1 MIKIEKSSA
10 PRVVIGKHLT
20 SLIEKN
26 NKIIVIDNDL
36 GTSTS
41 SADVEKTF
49 PKNFLE
55 LGIGEQSSLSAATG
69 LALEGMFPVYVN
81 FAIFASG
88 TIWTQIRQ
96 AAYAKANLKII
107 ATHPGL
113 DAGPDGASH
122 QATQD
127 MALMRC
133 IPNMN
138 VILPLD
144 ENDVKSAISYALNN
158 KGLYYVRVAR
168 EPVPIIYN
176 SPEEANFDIKN
187 KELYS
192 TGDDIALFFDGSSFE
207 QAIASV
213 NLLEENNIKYRLIHV
228 RSLKPLD
235 ADNIIEYA
243 KKVKCVITLENHS
256 VIGGLGSAVAEVLSA
271 HKDVAPLRIVGCKDS
286 FTESGKSTELKLK
299 YGVSAQNVFEKVKE
313 VLK

>member
-1 MIKIEKSSA
+1 MMNIEKTSA
-10 PRVVIGKHLT
+10 PRAIIGKHLT

-41 SADVEKTF
+41 SADVAKTF
-49 PKNFLE
+49 PNNFWE

-69 LALEGMFPVYVN
+69 LALEGMYPVYVN
-81 FAIFASG
+81 FAIFATG

-133 IPNMN
+133 VPNMN
-138 VILPLD
+138 VLLPLD
-144 ENDVKSAISYALNN
+144 ENDVKSAINYALNN
-158 KGLYYVRVAR
+158 KGLYYVRVSR

-176 SPEEANFDIKN
+176 SPEEANFDITN
-187 KELYS
+187 KVINS
-192 TGDDIALFFDGSSFE
+192 TGDDAALFFDGSSFE
-207 QAIASV
+207 QAVEAV
-213 NLLEENNIKYRLIHV
+213 NLLEKNNITYHLIHV

-235 ADNIIEYA
+235 TKNILEYA
-243 KKVKCVITLENHS
+243 KKVKCVVTLENHS
-256 VIGGLGSAVAEVLSA
+256 VIGGLGSAVSEVLA
-271 HKDVAPLRIVGCKDS
+271 EHKDAAPLKIVGCRDT

-299 YGVSAQNVFEKVKE
+299 YGVSAQNVLDKVKE
-313 VLK
+313 IIK

>member
-168 EPVPIIYN
+168 EPVP
-176 SPEEANFDIKN
+176 AFNFN
-187 KELYS
+187 NLEQL
-192 TGDDIALFFDGSSFE
+192 
-207 QAIASV
+207 QAIIQASS
-213 NLLEENNIKYRLIHV
+213 NLKSPVILQVSKGARKYANPTLLRYMAEGAV
-228 RSLKPLD
+228 
-235 ADNIIEYA
+235 EYA
-243 KKVKCVITLENHS
+243 KELGCNHPEIVLHLDHGDSFETCKSCVDFGFSS
-256 VIGGLGSAVAEVLSA
+256 VMIDGSALPYEENIALTKKVVDYAHQFGVTVEGELGVLA
-271 HKDVAPLRIVGCKDS
+271 VLR
-286 FTESGKSTELKLK
+286 LLR
-299 YGVSAQNVFEKVKE
+299 
-313 VLK
+313 

>member
-1 MIKIEKSSA
+1 MMNIEKTSA
-10 PRVVIGKHLT
+10 PRAIIGKHLT

-41 SADVEKTF
+41 SADVAKTF
-49 PKNFLE
+49 PNNFWE

-69 LALEGMFPVYVN
+69 LALEGMLPVYVN
-81 FAIFASG
+81 FAIFATG

-133 IPNMN
+133 VPNMN

-144 ENDVKSAISYALNN
+144 ENDVKSAINYALNN
-158 KGLYYVRVAR
+158 KGLYYVRVSR

-176 SPEEANFDIKN
+176 SPEEANFDITN
-187 KELYS
+187 KVINS
-192 TGDDIALFFDGSSFE
+192 TGDDVALFFDGSSFE
-207 QAIASV
+207 QAVAAV
-213 NLLEENNIKYRLIHV
+213 NLLEENNIKYHLIHV

-235 ADNIIEYA
+235 TKNILEYA
-243 KKVKCVITLENHS
+243 SKVKCIVTLENHS
-256 VIGGLGSAVAEVLSA
+256 VIGGLGSAFAEVLA
-271 HKDVAPLRIVGCKDS
+271 EHKNAAPLKIVGCRDT

-299 YGVSAQNVFEKVKE
+299 YGVSAQNVLDKVKE
-313 VLK
+313 VIG

>member
-1 MIKIEKSSA
+1 MINIEKTSA
-10 PRVVIGKHLT
+10 PRAVIGKHLT

-26 NKIIVIDNDL
+26 NKIMVIDNDL

-41 SADVEKTF
+41 AYDVTKTF
-49 PKNFLE
+49 PKNYWE

-69 LALEGMFPVYVN
+69 LALEGMYPVYVN

-88 TIWTQIRQ
+88 TVWTQIRQ
-96 AAYAKANLKII
+96 AAYTKANLKII

-133 IPNMN
+133 VPNMN
-138 VILPLD
+138 VLLPLD

-158 KGLYYVRVAR
+158 KGLYYVRVSR

-176 SPEEANFDIKN
+176 SPEEANFDITN
-187 KELYS
+187 KEIAK
-192 TGDDIALFFDGSSFE
+192 TGDDVALFFDGSSFE
-207 QAIASV
+207 QAIDAV
-213 NLLEENNIKYRLIHV
+213 NLLEKNNITYRLIHI

-235 ADNIIEYA
+235 TKNIIETA
-243 KKVKCVITLENHS
+243 KKVKCVVTLENHS
-256 VIGGLGSAVAEVLSA
+256 VIGGLGSAVAEILA
-271 HKDVAPLRIVGCKDS
+271 EHKDAAPLKIVGCKDS

-299 YGVSAQNVFEKVKE
+299 YGVSGENVLSRVRE
-313 VLK
+313 VIK

>member
-1 MIKIEKSSA
+1 MMNIEKTSA
-10 PRVVIGKHLT
+10 PRAIIGKHLT

-41 SADVEKTF
+41 SADVAKTF
-49 PKNFLE
+49 PNNFWE

-69 LALEGMFPVYVN
+69 LALEGMYPVYVN
-81 FAIFASG
+81 FAIFATG

-133 IPNMN
+133 VPNMN
-138 VILPLD
+138 VLLPLD
-144 ENDVKSAISYALNN
+144 ENDVKSAINYALNN
-158 KGLYYVRVAR
+158 KGLYYVRVSR
-168 EPVPIIYN
+168 EPVPTIYN
-176 SPEEANFDIKN
+176 SPEEANFDITN
-187 KELYS
+187 KVINS
-192 TGDDIALFFDGSSFE
+192 TGDDVALFFDGSSFE
-207 QAIASV
+207 QAVEAV
-213 NLLEENNIKYRLIHV
+213 NLLEKNNITYHLIHV

-235 ADNIIEYA
+235 TKNILEYA
-243 KKVKCVITLENHS
+243 KKVKCVVTLENHS
-256 VIGGLGSAVAEVLSA
+256 VIGGLGSAVSEVLA
-271 HKDVAPLRIVGCKDS
+271 EHKDAAPLKIVGCRDT

-299 YGVSAQNVFEKVKE
+299 YGVSAQNVLDKVKE
-313 VLK
+313 IIK

>member
-1 MIKIEKSSA
+1 MMNIEKTSA
-10 PRVVIGKHLT
+10 PRAIIGKHLT

-41 SADVEKTF
+41 SADVAKTF
-49 PKNFLE
+49 PNNFWE

-69 LALEGMFPVYVN
+69 LALEGMYPVYVN
-81 FAIFASG
+81 FAIFATG

-133 IPNMN
+133 VPNMN
-138 VILPLD
+138 VLLPLD
-144 ENDVKSAISYALNN
+144 ENDVKSAINYALNN
-158 KGLYYVRVAR
+158 KGLYYVRVSR

-176 SPEEANFDIKN
+176 SPEEANFDITN
-187 KELYS
+187 KVINS
-192 TGDDIALFFDGSSFE
+192 TGDDVALFFDGSSFE
-207 QAIASV
+207 QAVEAV
-213 NLLEENNIKYRLIHV
+213 NLLEKNNITYHLIHV

-235 ADNIIEYA
+235 TKNILEYA
-243 KKVKCVITLENHS
+243 KKVKCVVTLENHS
-256 VIGGLGSAVAEVLSA
+256 VIGGLGSAVSEVLA
-271 HKDVAPLRIVGCKDS
+271 EHKDAAPLKIVGCRDT

-299 YGVSAQNVFEKVKE
+299 YGVSAQNVLDKVKE
-313 VLK
+313 IIK

>member
-1 MIKIEKSSA
+1 MINIEKTSA
-10 PRVVIGKHLT
+10 PRAVIGKHLT

-41 SADVEKTF
+41 AYDVTKTF
-49 PKNFLE
+49 PKNYWE

-69 LALEGMFPVYVN
+69 LALERMFPVYVN
-81 FAIFASG
+81 FAIFATG

-96 AAYAKANLKII
+96 AAYTKANLKII

-133 IPNMN
+133 VPNMN
-138 VILPLD
+138 VLLPLD
-144 ENDVKSAISYALNN
+144 ENDVKSAINYAFNN
-158 KGLYYVRVAR
+158 KGLYYIRVSR

-176 SPEEANFDIKN
+176 SPEEANFDITN
-187 KELYS
+187 KEIAK
-192 TGDDIALFFDGSSFE
+192 TGDDVALFFDGSSFE
-207 QAIASV
+207 QAIDAV
-213 NLLEENNIKYRLIHV
+213 NLLEKNNITYRLIHV

-235 ADNIIEYA
+235 TKNIVENA
-243 KKVKCVITLENHS
+243 KQVKCVVTLENHS
-256 VIGGLGSAVAEVLSA
+256 VIGGLGSAVAEVLA
-271 HKDVAPLRIVGCKDS
+271 EYKDAAPLKIVGCRDT
-286 FTESGKSTELKLK
+286 FTESGKSTELKVK
-299 YGVSAQNVFEKVKE
+299 YGVSGENVLSRVKE
-313 VLK
+313 VIK

>member
-1 MIKIEKSSA
+1 MINIEKTSA
-10 PRVVIGKHLT
+10 PRAVIGKHLT

-41 SADVEKTF
+41 AYDVTKTF
-49 PKNFLE
+49 PKNYWE

-69 LALEGMFPVYVN
+69 LALEGMYPVYVN
-81 FAIFASG
+81 FAIFATG

-133 IPNMN
+133 VPNMN
-138 VILPLD
+138 VLLPLD
-144 ENDVKSAISYALNN
+144 ENDVKSAITYALNN
-158 KGLYYVRVAR
+158 KGLYYVRVSR

-176 SPEEANFDIKN
+176 SPEEANFDITN
-187 KELYS
+187 KEIAK
-192 TGDDIALFFDGSSFE
+192 TGDDVALFFDGSSFE
-207 QAIASV
+207 QAIAAA
-213 NLLEENNIKYRLIHV
+213 NLLEKNN
-228 RSLKPLD
+228 
-235 ADNIIEYA
+235 A
-243 KKVKCVITLENHS
+243 KQVKCVVSLENHS
-256 VIGGLGSAVAEVLSA
+256 VIGGLGSAIAEVLA
-271 HKDVAPLRIVGCKDS
+271 EHKDVAPLKIVGCQDT
-286 FTESGKSTELKLK
+286 FTESGKSTELKAK
-299 YGVSAQNVFEKVKE
+299 YGVSGENVLSRVKE
-313 VLK
+313 VIK

>member
-1 MIKIEKSSA
+1 MINIEKTSA
-10 PRVVIGKHLT
+10 PRAVIGKHLT

-41 SADVEKTF
+41 AYDVTKTF
-49 PKNFLE
+49 PKNYWE

-69 LALEGMFPVYVN
+69 LALEGMYPVYVN

-88 TIWTQIRQ
+88 TVWTQIRQ
-96 AAYAKANLKII
+96 AAYTKANLKII

-127 MALMRC
+127 MAIIRC

-138 VILPLD
+138 LLLPLD

-158 KGLYYVRVAR
+158 KGLYYIRVSR

-176 SPEEANFDIKN
+176 SPEEANFDITN
-187 KELYS
+187 KEIAK
-192 TGDDIALFFDGSSFE
+192 TGDDVALFFDGSSFE
-207 QAIASV
+207 QAVDAV
-213 NLLEENNIKYRLIHV
+213 NLLEKNNITYRLIHI

-235 ADNIIEYA
+235 TKNIIETA
-243 KKVKCVITLENHS
+243 KKVKCVVTLENHS
-256 VIGGLGSAVAEVLSA
+256 VIGGLGSAVAEVLA
-271 HKDVAPLRIVGCKDS
+271 EHKDAAPLKIVGCKDS

-299 YGVSAQNVFEKVKE
+299 YGVSGENVLSRVRE
-313 VLK
+313 VIK

>member
-1 MIKIEKSSA
+1 MINIEKTSA
-10 PRVVIGKHLT
+10 PRAIIGKHLT

-41 SADVEKTF
+41 SFDVSKTF
-49 PKNFLE
+49 PKNYWE

-69 LALEGMFPVYVN
+69 LALEGMYPVYVN

-88 TIWTQIRQ
+88 TVWTQIRQ
-96 AAYAKANLKII
+96 AAYTKANLKII

-133 IPNMN
+133 VPNMN
-138 VILPLD
+138 VLLPLD

-168 EPVPIIYN
+168 EAVPIIYN
-176 SPEEANFDIKN
+176 TPEEANFDITN
-187 KELYS
+187 KEIAK
-192 TGDDIALFFDGSSFE
+192 TGDDVALFFDGSSFE
-207 QAIASV
+207 QAVDAV
-213 NLLEENNIKYRLIHV
+213 NLLEKNNITYRLIHV

-235 ADNIIEYA
+235 TKNIIETA
-243 KKVKCVITLENHS
+243 KKVKCVVTLENHS
-256 VIGGLGSAVAEVLSA
+256 VIGGLGSAVAEVLA
-271 HKDVAPLRIVGCKDS
+271 EHKDVAPLKIVGCKDS
-286 FTESGKSTELKLK
+286 FTESGKSTELKAK
-299 YGVSAQNVFEKVKE
+299 YGVSGENVLSKVKE
-313 VLK
+313 VIK

>member
-1 MIKIEKSSA
+1 MIKIEKTSA
-10 PRVVIGKHLT
+10 PRAVIGKHLT

-26 NKIIVIDNDL
+26 NKIMVIDNDL

-41 SADVEKTF
+41 AYDVSKTF
-49 PKNFLE
+49 PKNYWE

-69 LALEGMFPVYVN
+69 LALEGMYPVYVN

-88 TIWTQIRQ
+88 TVWTQIRQ
-96 AAYAKANLKII
+96 AAYTKANLKII

-133 IPNMN
+133 VPNMN
-138 VILPLD
+138 VLLPLD

-158 KGLYYVRVAR
+158 KGIYYVRVSR

-176 SPEEANFDIKN
+176 SPEEANFDITN
-187 KELYS
+187 KEIAK
-192 TGDDIALFFDGSSFE
+192 TGDDVALFFDGSSFE
-207 QAIASV
+207 QAVDAV
-213 NLLEENNIKYRLIHV
+213 NLLEKNNITYRLIHI

-235 ADNIIEYA
+235 TKNIIETA
-243 KKVKCVITLENHS
+243 KKVKCVVTLENHS
-256 VIGGLGSAVAEVLSA
+256 VIGGLGSAVAEVLA
-271 HKDVAPLRIVGCKDS
+271 EHKDAAPLKIVGCKDS

-299 YGVSAQNVFEKVKE
+299 YGVSGENVLSRVRE
-313 VLK
+313 VIK

>member
-1 MIKIEKSSA
+1 MMNIEKTSA
-10 PRVVIGKHLT
+10 PRAIIGKHLT

-41 SADVEKTF
+41 SADVSKTY
-49 PKNFLE
+49 PNNFWE

-69 LALEGMFPVYVN
+69 LALEGMLPVYVN
-81 FAIFASG
+81 FAIFATG

-158 KGLYYVRVAR
+158 KGLYYVRVSR

-176 SPEEANFDIKN
+176 SPEEANFDITN
-187 KELYS
+187 KVINS
-192 TGDDIALFFDGSSFE
+192 TGDDVALFFDGSSFE
-207 QAIASV
+207 QAIAAV
-213 NLLEENNIKYRLIHV
+213 NLLEENNIKYHLIHV

-235 ADNIIEYA
+235 TTNILEYA
-243 KKVKCVITLENHS
+243 KKVKCIVTLENHS
-256 VIGGLGSAVAEVLSA
+256 VIGGLGSAFAEVLSG
-271 HKDVAPLRIVGCKDS
+271 HKDAAPLKIVGCNDT

-299 YGVSAQNVFEKVKE
+299 YGVSAKNVLEKVRE
-313 VLK
+313 VIK